1 MRTLITK
8 NKWQVMLDNINRFK
22 LVNID
27 TGVVDYF
34 VIHKRF
40 TIDGLY
46 YYVVA
51 YDNPFILPK
60 YVKSLLESKSDFLLS
75 EQNKGY

>member
-1 MRTLITK
+1 MKILITK
-8 NKWQVMLDNINRFK
+8 NKWHVMLDNLNRLK
-22 LVNID
+22 LVNED

-40 TIDGLY
+40 TADGLY
-46 YYVVA
+46 YYVIA

-60 YVKSLLESKSDFLLS
+60 YIKTLLDNKTEFLLS
-75 EQNKGY
+75 EQNKD